1 MTTEAELDYM
11 KRRLKEMEDEAAALR
26 EMQANVEKEMSSGQG
41 LYTDPAHSKLR
52 VWSWVLGEGLG
63 LLITRVEGKALGWL
77 HRAATT
83 SLSQQWKDYRLEPIN
98 LSWVQLT

>member
-1 MTTEAELDYM
+1 MTTETELDYM

-26 EMQANVEKEMSSGQG
+26 EMQAEVEKEMSSGQG
-41 LYTDPAHSKLR
+41 
-52 VWSWVLGEGLG
+52 EGLG
-63 LLITRVEGKALGWL
+63 LLTTRVEGKALGWL

-83 SLSQQWKDYRLEPIN
+83 SLFQQWKDYKLEPIN